1 MLRNTLIIGLLLIA
15 SGSVFAQNLLVN
27 PGFDNA
33 DLLTGWTCDSNY
45 GQASWSPIDSLG
57 LAGSGSMQ
65 HDVAAALFNNETVVC
80 RQCVPVS
87 ELWTYVM
94 SGWHFWPDDDPD
106 VAHSG
111 SVRWSLGFFSDTDC
125 TPSSSVGFVPATIG
139 SRPPLALNTWH
150 HLVSDEFMAPAGSL
164 SARIGVI
171 TWQNIADEPVRARL
185 DDLDFSTTTLFR
197 DGFETGN
204 LTEWSASVP

>member
-1 MLRNTLIIGLLLIA
+1 MLRKTLIVGSLLMA
-15 SGSVFAQNLLVN
+15 AGPVFAQNLLVN
-27 PGFDNA
+27 PGFD
-33 DLLTGWTCDSNY
+33 DPDQLTGWTCESNY

-94 SGWHFWPDDDPD
+94 SGWHFWPDDPN
-106 VAHSG
+106 VAQNG
-111 SVRWSLGFFSDTDC
+111 SVRWSMVFYSDTDC
-125 TPSSSVGFVPATIG
+125 APSSILGFPPATIG
-139 SRPPLALNTWH
+139 SRPPLALDTWH
-150 HLVSDEFMAPAGSL
+150 HLVSDEIMAPAGSL
-164 SARIGVI
+164 SARIGVV

-185 DDLDFSTTTLFR
+185 DDLDFSTTTVFR

>member
-1 MLRNTLIIGLLLIA
+1 MLRKTLIIGSLLMA
-15 SGSVFAQNLLVN
+15 AGSVFAQNLLVN
-27 PGFDNA
+27 PGFD
-33 DLLTGWTCDSNY
+33 DLDQLTGWTCDSSM
-45 GQASWSPIDSLG
+45 GQPVWHPQDILG
-57 LAGSGSMQ
+57 LQGSGSME
-65 HDVAAALFNNETVVC
+65 HNVFGITASTNVNC

-87 ELWTYVM
+87 ELRTYVM
-94 SGWHFWPDDDPD
+94 SGWFFWPDDPD
-106 VAHSG
+106 VVQNG
-111 SVRWSLGFFSDTDC
+111 SVRWSLVFYSDTDC
-125 TPSSSVGFVPATIG
+125 TPSSSLGSPPATIG

-171 TWQNIADEPVRARL
+171 TWQNLADEPVRARL
-185 DDLDFSTTTLFR
+185 DDLDFSTTTLFQ